1 MTSRDVAYSLFG
13 GPLILDV
20 GPGLN
25 GQIIRVR
32 VQPINTISVTALVIS
47 LLLFITFMWFYL
59 YPLFRARR
67 AAAASSERAR
77 PGDAEQPDLPLDEE
91 EKSHL
96 LSWLHFRS
104 RDRFSTHDSPIPKQ
118 SSKSESP
125 VPTPPGLKRQPSSF
139 TRGSLIPHLSPGTL
153 TPPPPA
159 YASRPSSPLAMGD
172 FRFPPPLSSPRSG
185 ASRSPRTPS
194 LSLLSPALPASIAP
208 GPASPRASATPHVQF
223 DPRLPPSRPRAA
235 SPATPGRTRTRS
247 GTGPSSAT
255 LSVRPLMAPRRSVS
269 ANTLHP
275 APADLHVPSRARVY
289 SDSYSTAESDPEAS
303 SVKRVARSKD
313 GAGLGLGGVGLAA
326 RGRILT
332 RGPSS
337 GWYPNAVGSP
347 F

>member
-1 MTSRDVAYSLFG
+1 MMSPRDLAYSLFG

-20 GPGLN
+20 GPTVN
-25 GQIIRVR
+25 GEIIRVR

-47 LLLFITFMWFYL
+47 IVLFISFMCIYL
-59 YPLFRARR
+59 YPLLRHRR
-67 AAAASSERAR
+67 ALATASERAR
-77 PGDAEQPDLPLDEE
+77 TNDAEQPGSPGLQMDEE
-91 EKSHL
+91 DKSSL

-104 RDRFSTHDSPIPKQ
+104 RDRFSTAHDSPNPKQ

-125 VPTPPGLKRQPSSF
+125 ARTLPGLKRQPSSF

-159 YASRPSSPLAMGD
+159 YASRPSSPLALGD
-172 FRFPPPLSSPRSG
+172 FRFPSPLSSPRSD

-194 LSLLSPALPASIAP
+194 LSLPSPALPASTTP
-208 GPASPRASATPHVQF
+208 GPVASPIPHVQF
-223 DPRLPPSRPRAA
+223 DPHMPTRPRST
-235 SPATPGRTRTRS
+235 SPAQGRSRS
-247 GTGPSSAT
+247 GTGPSSAM
-255 LSVRPLMAPRRSVS
+255 LPMRPLMAPRRSVS

-275 APADLHVPSRARVY
+275 VGVDLHVPSRARVY
-289 SDSYSTAESDPEAS
+289 TAGESDST
-303 SVKRVARSKD
+303 VRRVARPRE
-313 GAGLGLGGVGLAA
+313 GAGIGLGIGLAA

-337 GWYPNAVGSP
+337 GWNSGGEAKGVGSP